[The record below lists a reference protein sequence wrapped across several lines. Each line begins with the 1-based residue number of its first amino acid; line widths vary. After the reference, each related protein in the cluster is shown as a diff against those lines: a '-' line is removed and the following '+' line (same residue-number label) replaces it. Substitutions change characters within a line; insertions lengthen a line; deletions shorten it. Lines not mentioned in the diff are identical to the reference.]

1 MNDSSARLRGSIL
14 ESQNIART
22 TDLVSLSKDE
32 RQHVVEEAQVLLDKL
47 DAVAQRYL
55 VVGLLG
61 GTGVGKSTLMNAL
74 AGAPISSASHRRPHT
89 DAILMYRYG
98 DAPLPFAP
106 DPEIAWQEFSHTSE
120 AVRQIILCDLPDY
133 DSLLSEH
140 RRQVLGFMEHV
151 DILVW
156 LTSPEKYGDGS
167 FYEFLKL
174 VPKSQHNFYFAVN
187 KADLFFD
194 GKSAEEGFEE
204 MRRVYADFQGHLRKA
219 DIVDPVIYTLSAAEA
234 FTEPAL
240 SSWNQ
245 FPGLRQEIFRQRD
258 VKEIQNIKATNL
270 DKEYTRYLSLFETE
284 LAHLETMHDILTGTI
299 REIEAARAEGQ
310 TFIQDTVHAVMDEGV
325 RAEVRS
331 QIDAISLLA
340 GPGFGVAELV
350 RHWKYRGQNRNEET
364 EAVSFGLAVQR
375 TSQIFQRRLENIT
388 NTIISGAMR
397 KGAHH
402 TMVGQ
407 VEEMLRPQQHTAALQ
422 EKLERQVGSRLLSS
436 RRARHLPFRASQYA
450 VYLFLLATLIVA
462 LAGKEAWQDLFANP
476 ALATVLNFIFT
487 AFYNLF
493 SPIGLAALGSYA
505 LINLFLGLW
514 FYRRYLSLIERKT
527 DEIIDSFVE
536 NVGGLWQEVVDSI
549 TATLKEYDYSM
560 GLTARSLRELK
571 KGDT

>member
-14 ESQNIART
+14 EAQNIART

-32 RQHVVEEAQVLLDKL
+32 RQRVVEEAQELLDKL
-47 DAVAQRYL
+47 DAVAQGYL

-89 DAILMYRYG
+89 DAILMYRHG

-106 DPEIAWQEFSHTSE
+106 DPEIAWQEFTHISE
-120 AVRQIILCDLPDY
+120 AVQQIILCDLPDY

-174 VPKSQHNFYFAVN
+174 VPKSRHNFYFAVN

-194 GKSAEEGFEE
+194 GKSAGEGFEE
-204 MRRVYADFQGHLRKA
+204 MRRVYGDFQGHLRKV
-219 DIVDPVIYTLSAAEA
+219 DIADPVIYTLSAAEA
-234 FTEPAL
+234 FNEPAL

-258 VKEIQNIKATNL
+258 VKEIQNIKTANL
-270 DKEYTRYLSLFETE
+270 DKEYARYLSLFETE
-284 LAHLETMHDILTGTI
+284 LAHLEAMHDILTGTI
-299 REIEAARAEGQ
+299 TQIEAGRAEDQ
-310 TFIQDTVHAVMDEGV
+310 TFIQETVHAVMDESV

-340 GPGFGVAELV
+340 GPGYGVAALMQ
-350 RHWKYRGQNRNEET
+350 HWKYRGQRRDD
-364 EAVSFGLAVQR
+364 EAKAESFGLAVQR
-375 TSQIFQRRLENIT
+375 TSQVFQRRFENIT
-388 NTIISGAMR
+388 NSIISGIMR

-407 VEEMLRPQQHTAALQ
+407 VEEMLRPQQHTPALQ
-422 EKLERQVGSRLLSS
+422 ENLERQVGSRLASS
-436 RRARHLPFRASQYA
+436 RRARHLPFRASQYI
-450 VYLFLLATLIVA
+450 VYLFLLTTLIVA
-462 LAGKEAWQDLFANP
+462 LAGKEAWQDLFANS
-476 ALATVLNFIFT
+476 ALAPLLNFIFT

-493 SPIGLAALGSYA
+493 SPAGLAALGSYA
-505 LINLFLGLW
+505 LINLFFGLW
-514 FYRRYLSLIERKT
+514 FYRRYRSLMERKT
-527 DEIIDSFVE
+527 DGIIDSFVK
-536 NVGGLWQEVVDSI
+536 NVGALWQEVVDNI
-549 TATLKEYDYSM
+549 TATLKEYDYSL
-560 GLTARSLRELK
+560 GITARSLRELK
-571 KGDT
+571 K